1 MIQLRE
7 PKAVSRYRNDRHKAV
22 ASFLFTYSN
31 VASRLQKMLNEHK
44 LSLQQFNILRILQ
57 RQYPNPSCNFT
68 IRKQMLDA
76 RSDIT
81 RIVDRLV
88 KEGLAVR
95 RNCSD
100 DRRKVDITITQ
111 KGLDLLE
118 RTDHLNEKMDGIMA
132 CLTDGE
138 VAELNRLLEKIRNH
152 PDDDQKQSI

>member
-1 MIQLRE
+1 MIQE
-7 PKAVSRYRNDRHKAV
+7 MKPEAVSRYRNDRHKAV
-22 ASFLFTYSN
+22 AGFLFTYSN
-31 VASRLQKMLNEHK
+31 VASRLQKMLNEHR

-57 RQYPNPSCNFT
+57 RQYPHPSCNCT

-95 RNCSD
+95 RNCKD
-100 DRRKVDITITQ
+100 DRRKVNITITQ
-111 KGLDLLE
+111 KGLDLLA
-118 RTDHLNEKMDGIMA
+118 RMDQLNEKMDGIIA

-138 VAELNRLLEKIRNH
+138 VAELNRLMEKIRNH
-152 PDDDQKQSI
+152 SADE

>member
-1 MIQLRE
+1 MIQE
-7 PKAVSRYRNDRHKAV
+7 MKPEAVSRYRNDRHKAV
-22 ASFLFTYSN
+22 AGFLFTYSN
-31 VASRLQKMLNEHK
+31 VASRLQKMLNEHR

-57 RQYPNPSCNFT
+57 RQYPHPSCNCT

-95 RNCSD
+95 RNCKD
-100 DRRKVDITITQ
+100 DRRKVNITITQ
-111 KGLDLLE
+111 KGLDLLA
-118 RTDHLNEKMDGIMA
+118 RMDHLNEKMDGIIA

-138 VAELNRLLEKIRNH
+138 VAELNRLMEKIRNH
-152 PDDDQKQSI
+152 SADE